1 MNLKRR
7 ALCAA
12 AAALLCLGN
21 VSYAQSA
28 YPNKPIRIIIPY
40 LPGGGPDNLLRLLGE
55 SLQKSMGQPVILI
68 HRPGSSTILGSELVA
83 RSAPDGYTFG
93 LITDSH
99 SLNPLFNKK
108 LPYDSL
114 RDFQPVTQLVD
125 SPLVLLTRP
134 SLPVKNVIE
143 LIAYAKLNPGKL
155 AYGSPGFGTPH
166 YIAMEWFKVSAGID
180 ILHVPYKGS
189 PEMFRGIIGGEIQVM
204 LIGAVTALPYAK
216 DGRLNIIASA
226 PGTRLEL
233 TPNVPTIGES
243 GIKDFAVMSWYGLV
257 APANTPKDIVTRVN
271 REIRLAMDTPEMKQR
286 MAAFGFVTATST
298 PEEFAVKLKKDAE
311 HYARIVSLTGARGE

>member
-7 ALCAA
+7 ILCAISV
-12 AAALLCLGN
+12 ALLCAGN
-21 VSYAQSA
+21 VNAQST

-40 LPGGGPDNLLRLLGE
+40 LPGSGADNLLRLLGE
-55 SLQKSMGQPVILI
+55 SMQKSMGQPVILVY
-68 HRPGSSTILGSELVA
+68 RPGSSTILGSELVA
-83 RSAPDGYTFG
+83 RAAPDGYTFG

-134 SLPVKNVIE
+134 SLPVKNVRE
-143 LIAYAKLNPGKL
+143 LIAYAKSNPGKL

-166 YIAMEWFKVSAGID
+166 YIAMEWFKHSAGID

-189 PEMFRGIIGGEIQVM
+189 PEMFSAIIGGDIQVM

-216 DGRLNIIASA
+216 DGRVNLIASA

-233 TPNVPTIGES
+233 TPNVPTIAES

-257 APANTPKDIVTRVN
+257 APANTPKDIVTRIN
-271 REIRLAMDTPEMKQR
+271 REVRLALDAPEMKQR
-286 MAAFGFVTATST
+286 IAAFGLVPATST